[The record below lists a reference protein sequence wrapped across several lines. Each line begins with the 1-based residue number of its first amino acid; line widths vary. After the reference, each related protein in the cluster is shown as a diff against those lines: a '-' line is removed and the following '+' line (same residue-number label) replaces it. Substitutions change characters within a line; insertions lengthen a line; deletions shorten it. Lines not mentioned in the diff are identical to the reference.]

1 MTHSKIDLVA
11 RKSLRLYQM
20 RVLLN
25 TTRRL
30 CREEED
36 IMADFGGVKAVIDSD
51 PRGQIDEDDF
61 MSTKSR
67 LLTLGGKLTDNRR
80 KQQRLASQVE
90 ELQGATK
97 ELVDTDQLTE
107 LNGYEFNMES
117 FKRESS
123 ALPEMPRLAPS
134 LPSYDLFNHA
144 PYSPDVSRP
153 GSAMSMESDRPGS
166 ALERVRERSLHRKLT
181 VSVAVESTDEEE
193 VASDAYLP
201 QKHGSKK
208 RKDLTRN
215 KRAPSETAS
224 ETSDGEEVYQVF
236 TNPNNRMTTME
247 AKQKAEEDRKKA
259 ADEEAKLQKSIDF
272 NIPNLIDE
280 QLKREE
286 EEEKRQ
292 KQKEE
297 DEKKKTIPESKP
309 KPAKIESKKKEPE
322 EKKALD
328 IKTQAQAR
336 QAEEQEKKKSAT
348 EAKQKIEAEQHKKEV
363 EAKKQAKL
371 EAQMKEKADL
381 DAKQK
386 EKEEEEAKKKADL
399 NAKKKEKEENEA
411 RRKAELDA
419 KQKEKEEAEAK
430 KKADLDA
437 KKKEKE
443 ETEARQKAEL
453 EAKMRSEELK
463 QKEEAE
469 KQANIEAQKQKDQAK
484 KDAEA
489 FKKAEA
495 NREAEA
501 MKLAEAEKEAEAK
514 KMAEEK
520 MEAEAMKQTK
530 TKRAAEAKRLADA
543 EKEAEAL
550 KLAEAEKEAE
560 AKKVAEEKM
569 EAEAMKQ
576 SKTKRAAEAKRLA
589 DAEKEA
595 EALRLAEAEKEAE
608 AKKMAEE
615 KLEAETMKQTKT
627 KRAAEAKRLADAEK
641 EAEALKLAE
650 AEAKK
655 IAEEKMEADAL
666 KQTKTKRAAEAKRLA
681 DAEKEA
687 EALKLA
693 EAEKEAEAKK
703 IAEERMEAEVM
714 KQNKTKRA
722 AEAKRLADAEKE
734 AEAEREAEAKKMAE
748 EKMEAEAMKQAKTKR
763 AAEAKRLADA
773 EKEAEAVKLV
783 EVEAKKLAEE
793 KMEAEAMKQTKT
805 KRAEETKRLAEA
817 EKESEA
823 IKLAEAEAVIP
834 AKRKTKKEIV
844 DISTERTEEATST
857 PRPEESENVA
867 SQQPKVT
874 SRKGQKKVPEPELCM
889 SPAEDQELCMSPT
902 KALKQELELDLL
914 EQQQAAIAQ
923 KPNSNRPRSR
933 EELMS
938 SSGPQEGKR
947 AANEEFFQ
955 EEPAQQDV
963 FAAISDTSL
972 KSGKKSRQR
981 RARAKVEQDYVDT
994 DEEDIPQKKPY
1005 KARTASRD
1013 RLQGNNGS
1021 AQDESSNL
1029 RSAKSRTASKERLK
1043 ENESNISQ
1051 QPKSAAAQSRTS
1063 SSKDG
1068 RISQHEMEIEET
1080 RVEKMQSRPR
1090 SGREEAQ
1097 DSRSVD
1103 MEVDIGR
1110 KSKDKPLFHHDLR
1123 SQHEQM
1129 FPAED
1134 DELMPESTVRP
1145 VSRKGG
1151 RSRTSSDGQKVE
1163 AIVVTQQE
1171 QEQMAEVGRP
1181 VAKKTALSR
1190 TSSKEGQAHQRL
1202 TSRQASADDAAHHSR
1217 PPSRLSDLM
1226 SDQYEPE
1233 LTWEDDEDMEEE
1245 SLPSLAP
1252 MSRTGAKSRTTS
1264 GERREYEPDEPGA
1277 KIQALPRPGSRS
1289 LAQEVEVL
1297 GLLSEQEIVD
1307 KERAARRDKKSRT
1320 SSREKLKQDSFE
1332 SQPDSYF
1339 EMESSEPEPA
1349 LRPAKSRTKSAEGYT
1364 SRGAKS
1370 RTHSR
1375 ERPRDFIQDLYPE
1388 EKLEFEEEQLRI
1400 IPRGAKSRTGSNEV
1414 HPGAKS
1420 RTASREGR
1428 PGSGGL
1434 QHQTP
1439 MWPEEED
1446 SELSQNRTAR
1456 SRTSS
1461 ADRRKLVGGDR
1472 DALLA
1477 EDPGFTNAA
1486 LSSPVLPTG
1495 PSPVGLR
1502 TYREEMELDNRQYTY
1517 DSGDQGDTFYPAQ
1530 EDDDEPPPA
1539 EPIDYPEGMQQRP
1552 SRFPETFEN
1561 ITLNQTAGSFD
1572 SDFRYEEE
1580 HYDDDK
1586 DTSYSKSKKVSFAE
1600 SDQKFQMKPDP
1611 DVKTI
1616 PGTKLYTFAP
1626 SSTHEQPQDSVSAV
1640 PVSESVKA
1648 PEEESQYSTAPSTT
1662 PKAFLKAMTKGIK
1675 GDNPQKAAKEG
1686 EKGGSFM
1693 DTVLR
1698 RQRSSSAQG
1707 SRSSSRQSS
1716 LDRDGKRAGGGSS
1729 QYESSAGSQ
1738 ELEVISIY

>member
-1 MTHSKIDLVA
+1 
-11 RKSLRLYQM
+11 M

-67 LLTLGGKLTDNRR
+67 LLTLGGRLTDNRR

-134 LPSYDLFNHA
+134 LPSYNLFNHA
-144 PYSPDVSRP
+144 PYSPDSSRP
-153 GSAMSMESDRPGS
+153 GSAMSMDGERPGS

-201 QKHGSKK
+201 QKHGLKK

-259 ADEEAKLQKSIDF
+259 ADEEAKLQKRMDF

-292 KQKEE
+292 MQKEE

-322 EKKALD
+322 EKKVLD

-386 EKEEEEAKKKADL
+386 EKEEAEAKKKADL
-399 NAKKKEKEENEA
+399 DAKKKEKEENEA

-430 KKADLDA
+430 KKADLEA

-520 MEAEAMKQTK
+520 LEAEAMKQT
-530 TKRAAEAKRLADA
+530 
-543 EKEAEAL
+543 
-550 KLAEAEKEAE
+550 
-560 AKKVAEEKM
+560 
-569 EAEAMKQ
+569 
-576 SKTKRAAEAKRLA
+576 
-589 DAEKEA
+589 
-595 EALRLAEAEKEAE
+595 
-608 AKKMAEE
+608 
-615 KLEAETMKQTKT
+615 
-627 KRAAEAKRLADAEK
+627 
-641 EAEALKLAE
+641 
-650 AEAKK
+650 
-655 IAEEKMEADAL
+655 
-666 KQTKTKRAAEAKRLA
+666 
-681 DAEKEA
+681 
-687 EALKLA
+687 
-693 EAEKEAEAKK
+693 
-703 IAEERMEAEVM
+703 
-714 KQNKTKRA
+714 KTKRA

-763 AAEAKRLADA
+763 AAEVKRLADA
-773 EKEAEAVKLV
+773 EKEAEALKLA
-783 EVEAKKLAEE
+783 EVEAKKMAEE

-823 IKLAEAEAVIP
+823 IKLAEAEDVIP
-834 AKRKTKKEIV
+834 AKRKNKKEII
-844 DISTERTEEATST
+844 DISTERTEEATSAT
-857 PRPEESENVA
+857 KPEESENVA

-914 EQQQAAIAQ
+914 EQQQAATAQ
-923 KPNSNRPRSR
+923 KPKSNRPRSR

-938 SSGPQEGKR
+938 GSGLQEGER
-947 AANEEFFQ
+947 AATEEIFH

-1043 ENESNISQ
+1043 ENESAINQ
-1051 QPKSAAAQSRTS
+1051 QAKSAAAQSRTS

-1068 RISQHEMEIEET
+1068 RISQHDMEIEET
-1080 RVEKMQSRPR
+1080 RVEKVQSRPR
-1090 SGREEAQ
+1090 SGREEAK

-1103 MEVDIGR
+1103 MEVDVGR

-1163 AIVVTQQE
+1163 AIAVTQQE

-1252 MSRTGAKSRTTS
+1252 MSRTGAKSRTAS

-1307 KERAARRDKKSRT
+1307 KEKAARRDKKSRT

-1349 LRPAKSRTKSAEGYT
+1349 LRPAKSRTKSAEGFT

-1477 EDPGFTNAA
+1477 EDPGFNNAA

-1495 PSPVGLR
+1495 SSPAGFR

-1517 DSGDQGDTFYPAQ
+1517 DSADQGDTFYPAQ

-1539 EPIDYPEGMQQRP
+1539 EPIDYPEGMQ
-1552 SRFPETFEN
+1552 
-1561 ITLNQTAGSFD
+1561 LNQTAGSFD

-1611 DVKTI
+1611 EVKTI

-1626 SSTHEQPQDSVSAV
+1626 SSTHEQPQDSAAV

-1716 LDRDGKRAGGGSS
+1716 LDRDGKKAGGGSS

-1738 ELEVISIY
+1738 ELEVISIYLIRNIFFLFFFAFIDNLVHRICEDVHQKSFVQSKWY

>member
-1 MTHSKIDLVA
+1 
-11 RKSLRLYQM
+11 M

-67 LLTLGGKLTDNRR
+67 LLTLGGRLTDNRR

-134 LPSYDLFNHA
+134 LPSYNLFNHA
-144 PYSPDVSRP
+144 PYSPDSSRP
-153 GSAMSMESDRPGS
+153 GSAMSMDGERPGS

-201 QKHGSKK
+201 QKHGLKK

-259 ADEEAKLQKSIDF
+259 ADEEAKLQKRMDF

-292 KQKEE
+292 MQKEE

-322 EKKALD
+322 EKKVLD

-386 EKEEEEAKKKADL
+386 EKEEAEAKKKADL
-399 NAKKKEKEENEA
+399 DAKKKEKEENEA

-430 KKADLDA
+430 KKADLEA

-520 MEAEAMKQTK
+520 LEAEAMKQTK

-550 KLAEAEKEAE
+550 KLAE
-560 AKKVAEEKM
+560 V
-569 EAEAMKQ
+569 
-576 SKTKRAAEAKRLA
+576 
-589 DAEKEA
+589 
-595 EALRLAEAEKEAE
+595 E
-608 AKKMAEE
+608 AKKM
-615 KLEAETMKQTKT
+615 
-627 KRAAEAKRLADAEK
+627 
-641 EAEALKLAE
+641 
-650 AEAKK
+650 
-655 IAEEKMEADAL
+655 
-666 KQTKTKRAAEAKRLA
+666 
-681 DAEKEA
+681 
-687 EALKLA
+687 
-693 EAEKEAEAKK
+693 
-703 IAEERMEAEVM
+703 
-714 KQNKTKRA
+714 
-722 AEAKRLADAEKE
+722 
-734 AEAEREAEAKKMAE
+734 
-748 EKMEAEAMKQAKTKR
+748 
-763 AAEAKRLADA
+763 
-773 EKEAEAVKLV
+773 
-783 EVEAKKLAEE
+783 AEE

-823 IKLAEAEAVIP
+823 IKLAEAEDVIP
-834 AKRKTKKEIV
+834 AKRKNKKEII
-844 DISTERTEEATST
+844 DISTERTEEATSAT
-857 PRPEESENVA
+857 KPEESENVA

-914 EQQQAAIAQ
+914 EQQQAATAQ
-923 KPNSNRPRSR
+923 KPKSNRPRSR

-938 SSGPQEGKR
+938 GSGLQEGER
-947 AANEEFFQ
+947 AATEEIFH

-1043 ENESNISQ
+1043 ENESAINQ
-1051 QPKSAAAQSRTS
+1051 QAKSAAAQSRTS

-1068 RISQHEMEIEET
+1068 RISQHDMEIEET
-1080 RVEKMQSRPR
+1080 RVEKVQSRPR
-1090 SGREEAQ
+1090 SGREEAK

-1103 MEVDIGR
+1103 MEVDVGR

-1163 AIVVTQQE
+1163 AIAVTQQE

-1252 MSRTGAKSRTTS
+1252 MSRTGAKSRTAS

-1307 KERAARRDKKSRT
+1307 KEKAARRDKKSRT

-1349 LRPAKSRTKSAEGYT
+1349 LRPAKSRTKSAEGFT

-1477 EDPGFTNAA
+1477 EDPGFNNAA

-1495 PSPVGLR
+1495 SSPAGFR

-1517 DSGDQGDTFYPAQ
+1517 DSADQGDTFYPAQ

-1539 EPIDYPEGMQQRP
+1539 EPIDYPEGMQ
-1552 SRFPETFEN
+1552 
-1561 ITLNQTAGSFD
+1561 LNQTAGSFD

-1611 DVKTI
+1611 EVKTI

-1626 SSTHEQPQDSVSAV
+1626 SSTHEQPQDSAAV

-1716 LDRDGKRAGGGSS
+1716 LDRDGKKAGGGSS

-1738 ELEVISIY
+1738 ELEVISIYLIRNIFFLFFFAFIDNLVHRICEDVHQKSFVQSKWY

>member
-1 MTHSKIDLVA
+1 
-11 RKSLRLYQM
+11 M

-259 ADEEAKLQKSIDF
+259 ADEEAKLQKRIDI

-595 EALRLAEAEKEAE
+595 EA
-608 AKKMAEE
+608 
-615 KLEAETMKQTKT
+615 
-627 KRAAEAKRLADAEK
+627 
-641 EAEALKLAE
+641 
-650 AEAKK
+650 
-655 IAEEKMEADAL
+655 
-666 KQTKTKRAAEAKRLA
+666 
-681 DAEKEA
+681 
-687 EALKLA
+687 
-693 EAEKEAEAKK
+693 
-703 IAEERMEAEVM
+703 
-714 KQNKTKRA
+714 
-722 AEAKRLADAEKE
+722 
-734 AEAEREAEAKKMAE
+734 
-748 EKMEAEAMKQAKTKR
+748 
-763 AAEAKRLADA
+763 
-773 EKEAEAVKLV
+773 VKLV

-844 DISTERTEEATST
+844 DISTERTVEATST

>member
-576 SKTKRAAEAKRLA
+576 S
-589 DAEKEA
+589 
-595 EALRLAEAEKEAE
+595 
-608 AKKMAEE
+608 
-615 KLEAETMKQTKT
+615 
-627 KRAAEAKRLADAEK
+627 
-641 EAEALKLAE
+641 
-650 AEAKK
+650 
-655 IAEEKMEADAL
+655 
-666 KQTKTKRAAEAKRLA
+666 KTKRAAEAKRLA

>member
-292 KQKEE
+292 MQKEE

-430 KKADLDA
+430 KKADLEA

-520 MEAEAMKQTK
+520 MEAEAMKQT
-530 TKRAAEAKRLADA
+530 
-543 EKEAEAL
+543 
-550 KLAEAEKEAE
+550 
-560 AKKVAEEKM
+560 
-569 EAEAMKQ
+569 
-576 SKTKRAAEAKRLA
+576 
-589 DAEKEA
+589 
-595 EALRLAEAEKEAE
+595 
-608 AKKMAEE
+608 
-615 KLEAETMKQTKT
+615 
-627 KRAAEAKRLADAEK
+627 
-641 EAEALKLAE
+641 
-650 AEAKK
+650 
-655 IAEEKMEADAL
+655 
-666 KQTKTKRAAEAKRLA
+666 
-681 DAEKEA
+681 
-687 EALKLA
+687 
-693 EAEKEAEAKK
+693 
-703 IAEERMEAEVM
+703 
-714 KQNKTKRA
+714 
-722 AEAKRLADAEKE
+722 
-734 AEAEREAEAKKMAE
+734 
-748 EKMEAEAMKQAKTKR
+748 KTKR

>member
-292 KQKEE
+292 KQKQD

-309 KPAKIESKKKEPE
+309 KPAKIQSKKKEPE

-469 KQANIEAQKQKDQAK
+469 KQANIEAQKQKDKAK

-514 KMAEEK
+514 KM
-520 MEAEAMKQTK
+520 
-530 TKRAAEAKRLADA
+530 
-543 EKEAEAL
+543 
-550 KLAEAEKEAE
+550 
-560 AKKVAEEKM
+560 
-569 EAEAMKQ
+569 
-576 SKTKRAAEAKRLA
+576 
-589 DAEKEA
+589 
-595 EALRLAEAEKEAE
+595 
-608 AKKMAEE
+608 
-615 KLEAETMKQTKT
+615 
-627 KRAAEAKRLADAEK
+627 
-641 EAEALKLAE
+641 
-650 AEAKK
+650 
-655 IAEEKMEADAL
+655 
-666 KQTKTKRAAEAKRLA
+666 
-681 DAEKEA
+681 
-687 EALKLA
+687 
-693 EAEKEAEAKK
+693 
-703 IAEERMEAEVM
+703 
-714 KQNKTKRA
+714 
-722 AEAKRLADAEKE
+722 
-734 AEAEREAEAKKMAE
+734 
-748 EKMEAEAMKQAKTKR
+748 
-763 AAEAKRLADA
+763 
-773 EKEAEAVKLV
+773 
-783 EVEAKKLAEE
+783 AEE

>member
-1 MTHSKIDLVA
+1 
-11 RKSLRLYQM
+11 M

-292 KQKEE
+292 MQKEE

-430 KKADLDA
+430 KKADLEA

-520 MEAEAMKQTK
+520 MEAEAMKQT
-530 TKRAAEAKRLADA
+530 
-543 EKEAEAL
+543 
-550 KLAEAEKEAE
+550 
-560 AKKVAEEKM
+560 
-569 EAEAMKQ
+569 
-576 SKTKRAAEAKRLA
+576 
-589 DAEKEA
+589 
-595 EALRLAEAEKEAE
+595 
-608 AKKMAEE
+608 
-615 KLEAETMKQTKT
+615 
-627 KRAAEAKRLADAEK
+627 
-641 EAEALKLAE
+641 
-650 AEAKK
+650 
-655 IAEEKMEADAL
+655 
-666 KQTKTKRAAEAKRLA
+666 
-681 DAEKEA
+681 
-687 EALKLA
+687 
-693 EAEKEAEAKK
+693 
-703 IAEERMEAEVM
+703 
-714 KQNKTKRA
+714 
-722 AEAKRLADAEKE
+722 
-734 AEAEREAEAKKMAE
+734 
-748 EKMEAEAMKQAKTKR
+748 KTKR

>member
-292 KQKEE
+292 MQKEE

-430 KKADLDA
+430 KKADLEA

-514 KMAEEK
+514 KM
-520 MEAEAMKQTK
+520 
-530 TKRAAEAKRLADA
+530 
-543 EKEAEAL
+543 
-550 KLAEAEKEAE
+550 
-560 AKKVAEEKM
+560 
-569 EAEAMKQ
+569 
-576 SKTKRAAEAKRLA
+576 
-589 DAEKEA
+589 
-595 EALRLAEAEKEAE
+595 
-608 AKKMAEE
+608 
-615 KLEAETMKQTKT
+615 
-627 KRAAEAKRLADAEK
+627 
-641 EAEALKLAE
+641 
-650 AEAKK
+650 
-655 IAEEKMEADAL
+655 
-666 KQTKTKRAAEAKRLA
+666 
-681 DAEKEA
+681 
-687 EALKLA
+687 
-693 EAEKEAEAKK
+693 
-703 IAEERMEAEVM
+703 
-714 KQNKTKRA
+714 
-722 AEAKRLADAEKE
+722 
-734 AEAEREAEAKKMAE
+734 
-748 EKMEAEAMKQAKTKR
+748 
-763 AAEAKRLADA
+763 
-773 EKEAEAVKLV
+773 
-783 EVEAKKLAEE
+783 AEE

>member
-134 LPSYDLFNHA
+134 LPSYNLFNHA
-144 PYSPDVSRP
+144 PYSPDSSRP
-153 GSAMSMESDRPGS
+153 GSAMSMDGERPGS

-201 QKHGSKK
+201 QKHGLKK

-259 ADEEAKLQKSIDF
+259 ADEEAKLQKRIDI

-292 KQKEE
+292 MQKEE

-322 EKKALD
+322 EKKVLD

-386 EKEEEEAKKKADL
+386 EKEEAEAKKKADL
-399 NAKKKEKEENEA
+399 DAKKKEKEENES

-430 KKADLDA
+430 KKADLEA

-463 QKEEAE
+463 QKQEAE

-501 MKLAEAEKEAEAK
+501 LKLAEAEKEAEAK

-520 MEAEAMKQTK
+520 
-530 TKRAAEAKRLADA
+530 L
-543 EKEAEAL
+543 
-550 KLAEAEKEAE
+550 
-560 AKKVAEEKM
+560 
-569 EAEAMKQ
+569 
-576 SKTKRAAEAKRLA
+576 
-589 DAEKEA
+589 
-595 EALRLAEAEKEAE
+595 
-608 AKKMAEE
+608 
-615 KLEAETMKQTKT
+615 
-627 KRAAEAKRLADAEK
+627 
-641 EAEALKLAE
+641 
-650 AEAKK
+650 
-655 IAEEKMEADAL
+655 
-666 KQTKTKRAAEAKRLA
+666 
-681 DAEKEA
+681 
-687 EALKLA
+687 
-693 EAEKEAEAKK
+693 
-703 IAEERMEAEVM
+703 
-714 KQNKTKRA
+714 
-722 AEAKRLADAEKE
+722 
-734 AEAEREAEAKKMAE
+734 
-748 EKMEAEAMKQAKTKR
+748 EAEAMKQAKTKR

-773 EKEAEAVKLV
+773 EKEAEAVKLA
-783 EVEAKKLAEE
+783 EVEAKKMSEE
-793 KMEAEAMKQTKT
+793 KMEADAMKQTKT

-823 IKLAEAEAVIP
+823 IKLAEAVIP
-834 AKRKTKKEIV
+834 AKRKNKKEII
-844 DISTERTEEATST
+844 DISTERTEEATSAT
-857 PRPEESENVA
+857 KPEESENVA

-914 EQQQAAIAQ
+914 EQQQAATAQ
-923 KPNSNRPRSR
+923 KPKSNRPRSR

-938 SSGPQEGKR
+938 GSGLQEGER
-947 AANEEFFQ
+947 AATEEIFQ
-955 EEPAQQDV
+955 EEPVQQDV

-1043 ENESNISQ
+1043 ENESAINQ
-1051 QPKSAAAQSRTS
+1051 QAKSAAAQSRTS

-1068 RISQHEMEIEET
+1068 RISQHDMEIEET
-1080 RVEKMQSRPR
+1080 RVEKVQSRPR
-1090 SGREEAQ
+1090 SGREEAK

-1103 MEVDIGR
+1103 MEVDVGR

-1252 MSRTGAKSRTTS
+1252 MSRTGAKSRTAS

-1307 KERAARRDKKSRT
+1307 KEKAARRDKKSRT

-1349 LRPAKSRTKSAEGYT
+1349 LRPAKSRTKSAEGFT

-1477 EDPGFTNAA
+1477 EDPGFNNAA
-1486 LSSPVLPTG
+1486 LSNPVLPTG
-1495 PSPVGLR
+1495 SSPAGFR

-1517 DSGDQGDTFYPAQ
+1517 DSADQGDTFYPAQ

-1539 EPIDYPEGMQQRP
+1539 EPIDYPEGMQ
-1552 SRFPETFEN
+1552 
-1561 ITLNQTAGSFD
+1561 LNQTAGSFD

-1611 DVKTI
+1611 EVKTI

-1626 SSTHEQPQDSVSAV
+1626 SSTHEQPQDSAAV

-1738 ELEVISIY
+1738 ELEVISIYLI